1 MPAIVPATTTV
12 CAVEIATLSAAL
24 RIGLG
29 VAETALLFACF
40 HLGYLFADPLRRRV
54 AVGTSAMM
62 PSGVKSLIESY
73 GMRLIIAG
81 LIV

>member
-40 HLGYLFADPLRRRV
+40 HLGYLFADPLRRFAMREGL
-54 AVGTSAMM
+54 APWWRRSA
-62 PSGVKSLIESY
+62 
-73 GMRLIIAG
+73 
-81 LIV
+81 